1 MYHGII
7 INGVDLLERD
17 GLVLLA
23 DLKVGEAEP
32 RENYVTVPGSSRAL
46 DFSEAPGGAMT
57 YGQRTISGR
66 LFLRCYDIELEQI
79 RRTLAQNYHGRRVKV
94 VFPVNP
100 GVYFSGRIRFG
111 ELGEYGSGV
120 IPFSMTADPWAYAL
134 TESVKIVNATADTP
148 VYLCNPGQRVTPT
161 FTTSAPVAVTYG
173 TSTTQLPAGA
183 DQKIQRLT
191 MEHGRTD
198 ISIAPAQG
206 AESAKVAIKWRE
218 RYL

>member
-23 DLKVGEAEP
+23 DLRVGEATP
-32 RENYVTVPGSSRAL
+32 RENYVTVPGSSGAL
-46 DFSEAPGGAMT
+46 DFSEAPGGEMT
-57 YGQRTISGR
+57 YNQRTITGR
-66 LFLRCYDIELEQI
+66 LFKHCYDVELETI
-79 RRTLAQNYHGRRVKV
+79 RRRLAQNYHGRRVNV
-94 VFPVNP
+94 IFPVNP
-100 GVYFSGRIRFG
+100 GVYFSGRLSFG

-120 IPFSMTADPWAYAL
+120 IPFTMTADPWAYAL
-134 TESVKIVNATADTP
+134 TESVKIVNVTAATP

-173 TSTTQLPAGA
+173 TTTTQLPAGA
-183 DQKIQRLT
+183 DQKIQRFAL
-191 MEHGRTD
+191 EHGRTE

-206 AESAKVAIKWRE
+206 AASAKVVIKWRE
-218 RYL
+218 RFI